1 MSVGPATCRWSL
13 TRFGGQILN
22 RPRRVGISWGP
33 VTGTVAPRRRRGR
46 SCRAAWAS
54 MPHCRQ
60 WSESDWQFAYDSPE
74 LAASAFTDGAKV
86 GLATELRYREKV
98 MATTW
103 SSRQDARIPYTAPAA
118 ADGRSASVT
127 EIDLYRNL

>member
-1 MSVGPATCRWSL
+1 MHRGAGRVHTRSGPSRMEPLGFHEIDGRWSL
-13 TRFGGQILN
+13 TRFGGQI
-22 RPRRVGISWGP
+22 
-33 VTGTVAPRRRRGR
+33 
-46 SCRAAWAS
+46 
-54 MPHCRQ
+54 
-60 WSESDWQFAYDSPE
+60 
-74 LAASAFTDGAKV
+74 TDGAKV

-103 SSRQDARIPYTAPAA
+103 SSRQDARIRYTAPAV

>member
-1 MSVGPATCRWSL
+1 MRARRGNWASAVRISVRPASCRWSL
-13 TRFGGQILN
+13 TRFGGQ
-22 RPRRVGISWGP
+22 
-33 VTGTVAPRRRRGR
+33 
-46 SCRAAWAS
+46 
-54 MPHCRQ
+54 M
-60 WSESDWQFAYDSPE
+60 
-74 LAASAFTDGAKV
+74 TDGAKV

-103 SSRQDARIPYTAPAA
+103 SSRQDARIRYTAPAV